1 MDDFGQASS
10 AYAGVQDPGRVLGGL
25 DLNSQVESYPDLER
39 YQRILQPEEDFGHGL
54 PPIRPGS
61 RSSGLRGRLPQG
73 GSGGASRSK
82 STSSGAGSSRPMRGF
97 VPPGSALGGA
107 GRGRAG
113 GGGIGDPMAY
123 GAGRGFSMPPGA
135 SSFGGGGRGRASS
148 SAAPVEDVDDDD
160 DIEDEDENAPDGKVN
175 HSCLL
180 LLFFCATRL
189 Q

>member
-1 MDDFGQASS
+1 MGYPLFAQAADPVVFAEDYHKEEAEEQAAASLRALARDIAIQCGVSS
-10 AYAGVQDPGRVLGGL
+10 PRALLSAVQAMGA
-25 DLNSQVESYPDLER
+25 
-39 YQRILQPEEDFGHGL
+39 PEE
-54 PPIRPGS
+54 
-61 RSSGLRGRLPQG
+61 
-73 GSGGASRSK
+73 
-82 STSSGAGSSRPMRGF
+82 
-97 VPPGSALGGA
+97 VALGTPWHTTLMCSVVAAVASPCHLALQAPDEVALGTPWRMA
-107 GRGRAG
+107 VAF
-113 GGGIGDPMAY
+113 GDPMAY